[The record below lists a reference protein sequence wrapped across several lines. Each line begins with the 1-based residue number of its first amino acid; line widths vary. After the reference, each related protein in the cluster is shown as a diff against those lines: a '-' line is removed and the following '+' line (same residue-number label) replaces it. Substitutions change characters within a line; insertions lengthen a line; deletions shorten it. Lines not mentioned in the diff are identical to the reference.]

1 MPTITPG
8 HRKKLTRASDAPFRG
23 AGAPQ
28 WTLEASSKSPICNK
42 HLSGPQRNDSVPMM
56 TRGWLFLNS
65 TLKVLSLERE
75 NVELQ
80 HIHPRNPPAILSIRV
95 QTDQPPPET
104 ETQPTPCNHQSRPVS
119 PGTPGQR
126 PWLALRVAG
135 AGQLLGAM
143 ALSDGMDGSI
153 ERKARNERGRPGN
166 GPDDPLLGQRITMA
180 AAMDEDGW
188 VPYYCSS

>member
-65 TLKVLSLERE
+65 TLKR
-75 NVELQ
+75 
-80 HIHPRNPPAILSIRV
+80 
-95 QTDQPPPET
+95 
-104 ETQPTPCNHQSRPVS
+104 
-119 PGTPGQR
+119 QR
-126 PWLALRVAG
+126 PNQPLATTNQDPYPLALLVSAPGLHCESR
-135 AGQLLGAM
+135 
-143 ALSDGMDGSI
+143 
-153 ERKARNERGRPGN
+153 AR
-166 GPDDPLLGQRITMA
+166 A
-180 AAMDEDGW
+180 
-188 VPYYCSS
+188 SF

>member
-65 TLKVLSLERE
+65 TLKRERML
-75 NVELQ
+75 NCST
-80 HIHPRNPPAILSIRV
+80 SIRGIRL
-95 QTDQPPPET
+95 PF
-104 ETQPTPCNHQSRPVS
+104 CQSESKLTNPLQR
-119 PGTPGQR
+119 QR
-126 PWLALRVAG
+126 PNHPLATTNQDPYLLALLVSAPGLHCESR
-135 AGQLLGAM
+135 
-143 ALSDGMDGSI
+143 
-153 ERKARNERGRPGN
+153 AR
-166 GPDDPLLGQRITMA
+166 A
-180 AAMDEDGW
+180 
-188 VPYYCSS
+188 SF

>member
-1 MPTITPG
+1 MQ
-8 HRKKLTRASDAPFRG
+8 D
-23 AGAPQ
+23 
-28 WTLEASSKSPICNK
+28 
-42 HLSGPQRNDSVPMM
+42 
-56 TRGWLFLNS
+56 LFLHNEWYF
-65 TLKVLSLERE
+65 K
-75 NVELQ
+75 
-80 HIHPRNPPAILSIRV
+80 
-95 QTDQPPPET
+95 ET
-104 ETQPTPCNHQSRPVS
+104 ETQPPPCNHQSRPVS

-188 VPYYCSS
+188 VPYYCMPATLVLPPDLDLQSRSLVIHMCTTK